1 MARMV
6 RPLTDKEIKASK
18 PKEKE
23 YKLFDGGGLY
33 LSITAK
39 GKKWWRLKYSFD
51 GKEKR
56 ISLGVYPLVTLQEA
70 RKKREDLK
78 YQISQGINPSSERKE
93 EKEAIKKEATKTLY
107 TFSYLSDTYFE
118 HILTLA
124 NPISEN
130 HYKKQVG
137 RISNH
142 CLPYIGD
149 IPIIELTKN
158 DILDIIGRIKSQG
171 THETARRVLA
181 LIKSILDYGVDR
193 ELLEYSVASSI
204 KPSKEIG
211 KKVEKHYPIITDP
224 KALKI
229 LLLALDDYSGDYA
242 TKQALRIMPH
252 VALRAGN
259 IRYAEWDE
267 IDFEKRLWRIPS
279 EKMKMKV
286 EHIVPLTDTV
296 LEILKE
302 TKNFSGY
309 GKYVFP
315 SIIHKDRP
323 MSENTLNVALRRL
336 GYTKEEMVSHSFRGI
351 FSTILHEKIS
361 EHGFDPL
368 IIEMQLAHKEQNQV
382 KAAYNHAKYMSDRI
396 KLMRWWSA
404 YLNKIK
410 NTNQ

>member
-6 RPLTDKEIKASK
+6 KPLTDKEIKASK

-33 LSITAK
+33 LSITSK
-39 GKKWWRLKYSFD
+39 GKKWWRLKYSFER
-51 GKEKR
+51 KEKR

-70 RKKREDLK
+70 RKKREELK
-78 YQISQGINPSSERKE
+78 YQISQGINPSAERKE
-93 EKEAIKKEATKTLY
+93 EKEAIQEAKTKIQY
-107 TFSYLSDTYFE
+107 TFSYLSDAYFE

-124 NPISEN
+124 NPVSEN
-130 HYKKQVG
+130 HHKKQKG
-137 RISNH
+137 RIANH
-142 CLPYIGD
+142 CSPYIGD
-149 IPIIELTKN
+149 ILIAELTKN
-158 DILDIIGRIKSQG
+158 DVLNVIGRIKSQG
-171 THETARRVLA
+171 THETARRVLS
-181 LIKSILDYGVDR
+181 LIKSILDYGIDR
-193 ELLEYSVASSI
+193 ELLDYSVAGSI

-211 KKVEKHYPIITDP
+211 KKVEKHYPIITDE
-224 KALKI
+224 KSLKI
-229 LLLALDDYSGDYA
+229 LLLALDDYSGDYT
-242 TKQALRIMPH
+242 TKQALRIMPY

-259 IRYAEWDE
+259 IRFAEWDE
-267 IDFEKRLWRIPS
+267 IDFEKRLWKIPA
-279 EKMKMKV
+279 EKMKMNT
-286 EHIVPLTDTV
+286 EHIVPLTDSV

-302 TKNFSGY
+302 TKKFSAY

-351 FSTILHEKIS
+351 FSTILHENIG

-382 KAAYNHAKYMSDRI
+382 KAAYNHAKYLEDRV
-396 KLMRWWSA
+396 KLMEWWSD

-410 NTNQ
+410 GRR

>member
-56 ISLGVYPLVTLQEA
+56 ISLGIYPLVTLQEA

-78 YQISQGINPSSERKE
+78 YQISHGIDPSSERKE
-93 EKEAIKKEATKTLY
+93 EKETIKKEATKTLY
-107 TFSYLSDTYFE
+107 TFSYLSNTYFE

-124 NPISEN
+124 NPISAN
-130 HYKKQVG
+130 HHKKQVG

-158 DILDIIGRIKSQG
+158 DILDVIGRIKSQG
-171 THETARRVLA
+171 THETARRVLSF
-181 LIKSILDYGVDR
+181 IKSILDYGVDR
-193 ELLEYSVASSI
+193 ELLEYSATSSI

-229 LLLALDDYSGDYA
+229 LLLALDDYSGDYT

-267 IDFEKRLWRIPS
+267 IDFEKRLWTIPS
-279 EKMKMKV
+279 DKMKMKV

-302 TKNFSGY
+302 TKNFSAY
-309 GKYVFP
+309 GKYVCG
-315 SIIHKDRP
+315 
-323 MSENTLNVALRRL
+323 LV
-336 GYTKEEMVSHSFRGI
+336 G
-351 FSTILHEKIS
+351 
-361 EHGFDPL
+361 
-368 IIEMQLAHKEQNQV
+368 
-382 KAAYNHAKYMSDRI
+382 
-396 KLMRWWSA
+396 
-404 YLNKIK
+404 
-410 NTNQ
+410 